1 VTGLKIKEKR
11 MRRIGSAGILMC
23 IILFGAS
30 FFASGSGWEYFNL
43 IAFTVVF
50 SGTIGATLLSFPLS
64 RIVAAIKTVHEIF
77 TSPPLDRSILKDQ
90 LIDLAVRSACQG
102 PACYEDIEDK
112 KETEGFLRQS
122 VACLAD
128 NYTLDEVRD
137 VMSNQ
142 ANAYAFERSQN
153 ERVFRRMASL
163 APAFGVAGSVIGLI
177 GMLMGIGNSEILLDQ
192 IPIALV
198 STLYGIVFGNFIFIP
213 MAESIASDTS
223 EGIMRQQMIFE
234 AVKDVLNQ
242 THPYKLAR
250 KLEPFSP
257 GRTGRDELQLI
268 REKRKACL
276 GDAGQVTEEG
286 G

>member
-1 VTGLKIKEKR
+1 
-11 MRRIGSAGILMC
+11 M
-23 IILFGAS
+23 
-30 FFASGSGWEYFNL
+30 
-43 IAFTVVF
+43 
-50 SGTIGATLLSFPLS
+50 
-64 RIVAAIKTVHEIF
+64 
-77 TSPPLDRSILKDQ
+77 
-90 LIDLAVRSACQG
+90 
-102 PACYEDIEDK
+102 
-112 KETEGFLRQS
+112 RQS

-142 ANAYAFERSQN
+142 ANAYAFERYQN

-198 STLYGIVFGNFIFIP
+198 STLYGIVFGNFIFTP